1 MRHIGART
9 RKKPPARPAYA
20 RRGLLDERDHDVRID
35 KWNPFKFRRKTTGE
49 GGDGNTA
56 LATADPFRLMQEG
69 SGDGFQMER
78 WFGDFSRGVFQPRV
92 DVVDEGDAVRISA
105 DLPGMERKDV
115 EVLVEDDVLVV
126 RGEKKLESTRE
137 EKGCYRVERTF
148 GSFQRMVPLPEDV
161 DAEHAE
167 ARFDKGVLTLRLPK
181 RPGETPDARR
191 IEIK

>member
-1 MRHIGART
+1 M
-9 RKKPPARPAYA
+9 
-20 RRGLLDERDHDVRID
+20 LDERDHDVRID

-49 GGDGNTA
+49 DGDGSTA

-115 EVLVEDDVLVV
+115 EVLVEDDVLVL

-137 EKGCYRVERTF
+137 ENGCYRVERTF
-148 GSFQRMVPLPEDV
+148 GSFQRIVPLPEDV

-181 RPGETPDARR
+181 RPGETPDARK

>member
-1 MRHIGART
+1 L
-9 RKKPPARPAYA
+9 P
-20 RRGLLDERDHDVRID
+20 DEKDQDVKID
-35 KWNPFKFRRKTTGE
+35 RWNPFKVLRKAPGA

-56 LATADPFRLMQEG
+56 PGLADPFRLMQEG
-69 SGDGFQMER
+69 LRDAFQMER
-78 WFGDFSRGVFQPRV
+78 WFGDFSPGVFQPRL
-92 DVVDEGDAVRISA
+92 DVVDEGEAVRISA

-115 EVLVEDDVLVV
+115 EVLVEDDVLVL

-137 EKGCYRVERTF
+137 EKGCYRVERAF
-148 GSFQRMVPLPEDV
+148 GSFQRMIPLPEDV

-181 RPGETPDARR
+181 RPGATPDVRK